1 MAPDNSLRSDNRKAL
16 LGVYA
21 ALDRSGKLAAAFRDL
36 GVEFDGP
43 LEPYSQLQKAAADL
57 HQKELPIHRIHL
69 AGAAMKVLRDRN
81 FSPPAGDDY
90 DQLQPVV
97 EQLVDPSYRGTG
109 KVHEVYS
116 QIRRASDA
124 DRFHERWAQ
133 VNQQPGEESSPL
145 HSTLSVIETSRINT
159 SLVSVKDEVVS
170 RVETNMI
177 VKRPEFDLQEVA
189 PAVLPHNW
197 RRYSDFFCSLDRA
210 VDRDRDVPGATEG
223 DLSVDKRRWR
233 GVYQEK
239 VGGCP
244 GGWFPDTFLIF
255 TWDYYP
261 PAGLILRYQLAPRRA
276 NDRTVLRIDDGYIQ
290 VNRLTDGY
298 EVSTLK
304 YLLFDDKFISGG
316 GQALAAMA
324 PQIGWLDQ
332 SIHQFGL
339 GAQAPDNDER
349 SGQSPGSSGEGPRSE
364 LGGGLQDVLRRA
376 EAHLQETATSA
387 DAQFGKVMSKVRA
400 GNYGLNDFVGDWGD
414 AVLCAV
420 RDYSRAL
427 QNQIDF
433 AVESLELANELVPRR
448 GDRS

>member
-1 MAPDNSLRSDNRKAL
+1 MAPENSLRSENRKAL

-21 ALDRSGKLAAAFRDL
+21 ALDRTGKLAEAFQHL
-36 GVEFDGP
+36 GVKFDGP
-43 LEPYSQLQKAAADL
+43 LEPYSQLQKAAANLD
-57 HQKELPIHRIHL
+57 QQDLPIHRIHL

-97 EQLVDPSYRGTG
+97 EQLVEPSHRGTG
-109 KVHEVYS
+109 KVQEVYS
-116 QIRRASDA
+116 QMRRAADA

-133 VNQQPGEESSPL
+133 VNQQPGKKSSPL
-145 HSTLSVIETSRINT
+145 HPALSVIETSRINT

-170 RVETNMI
+170 RIETSMV
-177 VKRPEFDLQEVA
+177 VKRPKFDLREIA

-197 RRYSDFFCSLDRA
+197 RNYSDFFCSLSPA
-210 VDRDRDVPGATEG
+210 VDRNRDVPGATGG
-223 DLSVDKRRWR
+223 DLSDDKRHWC

-261 PAGLILRYQLAPRRA
+261 PAGLVLRYELAPRRA
-276 NDRTVLRIDDGYIQ
+276 NDRTVLRIDEGYIQ

-298 EVSTLK
+298 EVSTIK

-316 GQALAAMA
+316 GQTLAAMA

-339 GAQAPDNDER
+339 GADPPDGDER
-349 SGQSPGSSGEGPRSE
+349 SGQSPDSSGEGAHSE

-376 EAHLQETATSA
+376 EAHLQETVTSA
-387 DAQFGKVMSKVRA
+387 EAQWDKVMSKVCA
-400 GNYGLNDFVGDWGD
+400 GKYTVNDFAGDWGQ

-420 RDYSRAL
+420 RDCSRAL

-433 AVESLELANELVPRR
+433 ALESVELANELVPRR
-448 GDRS
+448 SGRS